1 MFFQFVVGIAIWQ
14 YGIVINWVRGFP
26 KFHAGPLLGG
36 FFWAT
41 SNLLTVPTIRCVGIG
56 VSNLFWCVVALLVGW
71 SYPRFGWF
79 GLDAQI
85 PTNIMLNYIG
95 LGLAFMSCFILLFVK
110 IEENLSVKMRQSND
124 NIQERISKNK
134 TILLSNE
141 GDFFDR
147 MSKRNQWLLGVVGS
161 IFAGA
166 INALTYLPAG
176 IIIDNVKGASQNQ
189 NDYTFSLTSG
199 IFLSSTLFFLMYCIS
214 TKNKPKV
221 SSELFFPSLMSGWIW
236 GIANSAYFI
245 ATDTLMMSVTYPL
258 ANSGP
263 AVVCFILA
271 LFYREIKG
279 RSNILVLA
287 LGLFVATSGIIFTGL
302 SY

>member
-1 MFFQFVVGIAIWQ
+1 
-14 YGIVINWVRGFP
+14 
-26 KFHAGPLLGG
+26 
-36 FFWAT
+36 
-41 SNLLTVPTIRCVGIG
+41 
-56 VSNLFWCVVALLVGW
+56 
-71 SYPRFGWF
+71 
-79 GLDAQI
+79 
-85 PTNIMLNYIG
+85 
-95 LGLAFMSCFILLFVK
+95 
-110 IEENLSVKMRQSND
+110 
-124 NIQERISKNK
+124 
-134 TILLSNE
+134 
-141 GDFFDR
+141 
-147 MSKRNQWLLGVVGS
+147 
-161 IFAGA
+161 
-166 INALTYLPAG
+166 
-176 IIIDNVKGASQNQ
+176 
-189 NDYTFSLTSG
+189 
-199 IFLSSTLFFLMYCIS
+199 MYCIS

-287 LGLFVATSGIIFTGL
+287 LGLFVATSGIICTGL